1 MDAIQKDVDS
11 EVQEESLTRQQSEIE
26 RIAEKVHDYHE
37 TEGTFSEEE
46 QVSEEQLFDAS
57 VPLVKKGESWYAT
70 AKVNGEAVEV
80 ELSTRK
86 IPPQTK
92 DFKRPQNANESW
104 SSMRPN

>member
-70 AKVNGEAVEV
+70 AKVNGEAVDIFG
-80 ELSTRK
+80 R
-86 IPPQTK
+86 
-92 DFKRPQNANESW
+92 D
-104 SSMRPN
+104 